1 MIEHLDTLPDWKA
14 IGVSRRPPDMRTD
27 AQLMSVNLLDAEDC
41 HRQFRAL
48 SDVTHIFFAAYS
60 QQETYE
66 EELQP
71 NLEMVRNVVEV
82 IEPTAANLQ
91 HIQLIHGS
99 KWYGNHQG
107 PYRTPAL
114 EDQPPHPAQHFYH
127 PQRAWL
133 IECQKGKQ
141 WTWSILRPHGIW
153 GFTVGSQLNMMIAIA
168 IYATIMKYL
177 GHPLHF
183 PGKLGA
189 YNAIYQCTEASHLAR
204 GMLWAATSPKAANQ
218 DFNMTNGD
226 FIRWRF
232 AWPKIA
238 EWFDM
243 PVGDVMN
250 IDVVSFMSDKEPV
263 WAKIVEK
270 HRLKPYKM
278 SDLTVWDVAATN
290 MFNAEWDQMS
300 AMTKAQLAG
309 WIHVVDTY
317 KMIPRQLE
325 RLTRERII
333 PTPRP

>member
-1 MIEHLDTLPDWKA
+1 
-14 IGVSRRPPDMRTD
+14 
-27 AQLMSVNLLDAEDC
+27 
-41 HRQFRAL
+41 
-48 SDVTHIFFAAYS
+48 
-60 QQETYE
+60 
-66 EELQP
+66 
-71 NLEMVRNVVEV
+71 
-82 IEPTAANLQ
+82 
-91 HIQLIHGS
+91 
-99 KWYGNHQG
+99 
-107 PYRTPAL
+107 
-114 EDQPPHPAQHFYH
+114 
-127 PQRAWL
+127 
-133 IECQKGKQ
+133 
-141 WTWSILRPHGIW
+141 
-153 GFTVGSQLNMMIAIA
+153 
-168 IYATIMKYL
+168 
-177 GHPLHF
+177 
-183 PGKLGA
+183 
-189 YNAIYQCTEASHLAR
+189 
-204 GMLWAATSPKAANQ
+204 MLWAATSPKAANQ

-232 AWPKIA
+232 VWPKIA

-300 AMTKAQLAG
+300 AMTKAHLAG

-325 RLTRERII
+325 RLARERII